1 MVLAFFLVESMSST
15 NTFCVAKSLSFPCKL
30 NFHPAIVQ
38 RAPGQFFERYLLPR
52 VALESHLMQR
62 VFFPRVS
69 KASVSRSRG

>member
-38 RAPGQFFERYLLPR
+38 RAPGQFFDRYLFAMRCIGVPPDATRL
-52 VALESHLMQR
+52 
-62 VFFPRVS
+62 FPQN
-69 KASVSRSRG
+69 